1 MPIFSASMQ
10 PPASYASRC
19 KYTKGL
25 ALEKGRRIEVLYR
38 NVRNLI
44 IYEGTS
50 EIPGQ
55 TIARQLF
62 REGP

>member
-1 MPIFSASMQ
+1 MQ
-10 PPASYASRC
+10 PPASYAGRC

>member
-1 MPIFSASMQ
+1 LPIFSASMQ
-10 PPASYASRC
+10 PLASYASRC

-38 NVRNLI
+38 NVRALI

-50 EIPGQ
+50 EIHGQ
-55 TIARQLF
+55 TIARQLL